1 MERDLNDITTTYIAD
16 TDSTNQSNNQQAR
29 AVRSSARVRAVKEKE
44 QQQQEPIAQAAAS
57 SSSRRQEASTS
68 SAASKGK
75 QKAILELTRT
85 SKRPAKSSTG
95 PVTASGIVINEPP
108 RDIKGKKRASPEPES
123 ESDEQ
128 QASPPLKKSRQS
140 VNGASSSTTTYSLRP
155 RKPAPQISSPTTTK
169 PPTMPKKSKS
179 NAKLK
184 SAVVKGKG
192 SASNPGPSG
201 VIHDDGDIE
210 MRSATPDSADECDAD
225 RANDEGQENS
235 DEEETSSPVN
245 PAPPIAA
252 PPDAGST
259 ADGAPPSGSA
269 PAAGLGGLDEGA
281 AAALF
286 GSDYRALGSYMMTLS
301 SRLKGILENIKPKAD
316 ATTRLIALQELSEL
330 LSISTEDTLSGY
342 FQIDPFVR
350 ELVKI
355 MGGTGNTED
364 DDGGGDDDQDDQEQ
378 DDDAALAAA
387 LAMSTGGVMPGDE
400 SLEAQMLA
408 CRCLANLMEALP
420 GCAHT
425 VVYHGAVPVLC
436 SKLIE
441 IQYIDLAEQTLS
453 TLEKISEEYP
463 SAIVREGGLSALLN
477 YLDFFST
484 NVQRTALRAAANCC
498 RNAAVDNFQ
507 QIKEVFPIIR
517 NVLSYSDQRLV
528 EYACLCVIRVIESFH
543 RSSPDLLDTILDGET
558 IKAINV
564 LLLPAG
570 GSPLVSSG
578 TFTSFLKV
586 LATAAKA
593 SPKTMLGLLD
603 ADIVSTMYQILTG
616 VLPSN
621 REDHREEGGAPGGQ
635 GLGGGL
641 ADMDVMQNLAHRP
654 KDQVEEALSLV
665 SELMPPL
672 PKGREPLSL
681 EDQMLATDLHL
692 PPDGVFDHRAYSEK
706 SLSRLVKAKTKADRA
721 AARAASSSSKS
732 QVPIQP
738 AAPAAPMA
746 VATPASG
753 ADDSSDGPATTSQN
767 QSAGEDQTDSHSQA
781 ASAAGEL
788 VDPAGPGASSGSAPV
803 TAMSSRD
810 KEKEK
815 HNLRLSLL
823 KEKSDVVLGF
833 MRSMV
838 PILVDV
844 YAASVATQVRSR
856 SLAGI
861 LKAISWLE
869 ADELGLVLRNVPIAS
884 FVGSVI
890 SSKDNP
896 ALVIG
901 ALQIVE
907 ILLSRF
913 PQQYRMAFRREGVL
927 HEIEIRATQELTTKA
942 VLSAKPTGTITPGE
956 PALPVAEGSES
967 AIPAPAPSSEPSVA
981 AVPAPESPAGPI
993 TAEPEVLAASP
1004 PDSNSAPSQMIMD
1017 GLPPASILAA
1027 MMPPPIRRSSSTPID
1042 PQDAIVLRCR
1052 VIKFKYLMVPIQGQA
1067 DDPFEAMQAL
1077 GRRLAHAQAN
1087 EVGIKRTLGDIAALF
1102 TTSKSVG
1109 NEPSLT
1115 ISSFELIKSGLVDEM
1130 LEFATAEGRKVDLLT
1145 RQKLFLEVFT
1155 NQSIHG
1161 TETPSSQ
1168 SGLAT
1173 LVKRLQESLTRLE
1186 TYEVVTIS
1194 QGDDSKRGAA
1204 AMLARQLRLRL
1215 VAAEGMIVPK
1225 NCTNITVSIHAIAT
1239 FQALHDYLRPRVA
1252 GVGPG
1257 SRFGGVL
1264 AAFAAA
1270 AGVSPSALRSS
1281 LASSQLAGAGGSS
1294 SLPPPPTGLS
1304 TKGATGSASGT
1315 GSSSAPPVASLPAD
1329 DGRRRSLRLS
1339 KKKSAAALGA
1349 TGDVAVDPSA
1359 TSSSSAP
1366 VQSQVP
1372 EAATTLSALAADLL
1386 DEDEDDYVGDD
1397 FEAEILEDIDTAP
1410 AAERTVS
1417 LAIADDGQKVEAQT
1431 PDGTRV
1437 ATPNPAA
1444 STSSLPP
1451 TKPSYA
1457 SAVKAKPLDWHLEF
1471 SMDDHT
1477 LPLEMTIYGAIHHHM
1492 QRKGSPTLP
1501 MSTLWNGVYTIK
1513 FKKVP
1518 GPAPAEGTSETA
1530 PTERASSPMST
1541 SAPDDAPH
1549 AKILRLLRV
1558 LRKMNSRGSERL
1570 TFDRVIH
1577 TLPDS
1582 AFVNNKLTAKLTRQL
1597 EEPLIVAS
1605 SCLPDW
1611 ALDLPQHYGFLFP
1624 FATRFSFLQSTSF
1637 GYARLILKWQ
1647 SQQTRTTDNHSRRDE
1662 AFNYLGRLQR
1672 QKVRIARKFLLESA
1686 IKVLELYGSSASVLE
1701 VEYFDEVGTGLGPT
1715 LEFYSLVSKEFARK
1729 NLKIWHDA
1737 DASGDSLYVSH
1748 PMGLF
1753 PAPLSRK
1760 EISDPASVSGK
1771 KRADLLKVLGQFV
1784 AKALLDSR
1792 IIDISMSKIFL
1803 KFILGE
1809 DVPLTIASL
1818 KLVDAQLANSLSKM
1832 QAFVDVKRDIEA
1844 NVTMSAATRRA
1855 ALSKID
1861 VDGVKLDD
1869 LSLDFTLPGY
1879 DIELRDGGKDIPV
1892 DASNVEEYIKEV
1904 LEAFMGRGV
1913 QFQAQAFR
1921 EGFSKVFPVT
1931 DLHTFSSD
1939 ELSMMFGNE
1948 EEDWSAE
1955 TLSEVIKA
1963 DHGFHIESRAIKD
1976 LLDVMVSYDTSMRR
1990 QFLQFITGSP
2000 RLPVGG
2006 FRGLNPPLT
2015 VVRKP
2020 HEAPLSANDYLPSV
2034 MTCVNYLKLP
2044 EYTSRDVMA
2053 AKLEVAIKEG
2063 VGSFHL
2069 S

>member
-1 MERDLNDITTTYIAD
+1 MERDSNDINTTHIAD
-16 TDSTNQSNNQQAR
+16 TDSITQSTTQQAR
-29 AVRSSARVRAVKEKE
+29 ALRSSARVRAVKEKE
-44 QQQQEPIAQAAAS
+44 QQQEPITQAAAS
-57 SSSRRQEASTS
+57 SSSRRQEATTS
-68 SAASKGK
+68 SAVSKGK
-75 QKAILELTRT
+75 QKAPSEPTRS
-85 SKRPAKSSTG
+85 SKRTAKSSTG
-95 PVTASGIVINEPP
+95 PVTVSGIVINEPP
-108 RDIKGKKRASPEPES
+108 RDIKGKKRAEPESDS
-123 ESDEQ
+123 ESDEHQ
-128 QASPPLKKSRQS
+128 EDPPPPKKARQS
-140 VNGASSSTTTYSLRP
+140 LNGASSSSSAYSLRP
-155 RKPAPQISSPTTTK
+155 RKSTIQVSSLITKAPA
-169 PPTMPKKSKS
+169 MPKKSK
-179 NAKLK
+179 ATTK
-184 SAVVKGKG
+184 SRSTGVKGKG
-192 SASNPGPSG
+192 SASNAGPSTI
-201 VIHDDGDIE
+201 IHDDGDIE
-210 MRSATPDSADECDAD
+210 MRSATPGSADECDAD
-225 RANDEGQENS
+225 RGN
-235 DEEETSSPVN
+235 DEEEGNSDDDEPSSPVN
-245 PAPPIAA
+245 PPAA
-252 PPDAGST
+252 A
-259 ADGAPPSGSA
+259 AVDGAPPSGSNA
-269 PAAGLGGLDEGA
+269 PGSGLEEGA
-281 AAALF
+281 TAALF

-364 DDGGGDDDQDDQEQ
+364 DDGGGDDDQEEQEQ

-507 QIKEVFPIIR
+507 QIREVFPIIR

-543 RSSPDLLDTILDGET
+543 RSSPELLDTILDAET

-570 GSPLVSSG
+570 GSPLVSAG
-578 TFTSFLKV
+578 TFTNFLKV

-593 SPKTMLGLLD
+593 SPKTMLGLLE

-616 VLPSN
+616 VLPPT
-621 REDHREEGGAPGGQ
+621 RDDHREQGNAPGGQ

-641 ADMDVMQNLAHRP
+641 ADMSVMQNLAHRP

-672 PKGREPLSL
+672 PK
-681 EDQMLATDLHL
+681 
-692 PPDGVFDHRAYSEK
+692 DGVFDHRAYSEK
-706 SLSRLVKAKTKADRA
+706 SLSRMVKAKTKADRA
-721 AARAASSSSKS
+721 AARAAVTSSSKS
-732 QVPIQP
+732 HPLTEP
-738 AAPAAPMA
+738 A
-746 VATPASG
+746 VATTSTAIPTPISG
-753 ADDSSDGPATTSQN
+753 SEEAGEGPAPTSQS
-767 QSAGEDQTDSHSQA
+767 QSAGEDQADSHSQA
-781 ASAAGEL
+781 ASAAGEP
-788 VDPAGPGASSGSAPV
+788 VDPPGSAPSGSAP
-803 TAMSSRD
+803 TPTSSKDKD
-810 KEKEK
+810 KEK
-815 HNLRLSLL
+815 HALRMTLL
-823 KEKSDVVLGF
+823 KEKSDLVLAF

-844 YAASVATQVRSR
+844 YAASVAIQVRSR
-856 SLAGI
+856 SLSGI
-861 LKAISWLE
+861 LKAISWLD
-869 ADELGLVLRNVPIAS
+869 ADELSLVLQNVPIAS

-901 ALQIVE
+901 ALQVVE
-907 ILLSRF
+907 ILLSKF

-927 HEIEIRATQELTTKA
+927 HEIEIRATQDLTTK
-942 VLSAKPTGTITPGE
+942 TITP
-956 PALPVAEGSES
+956 VK
-967 AIPAPAPSSEPSVA
+967 PAPASTPSELVPPPVSEPAPVDPLQATGSVVVPPP
-981 AVPAPESPAGPI
+981 VPAPETTGDEPI
-993 TAEPEVLAASP
+993 PSASP
-1004 PDSNSAPSQMIMD
+1004 SDSNDTPSGIIMD
-1017 GLPPASILAA
+1017 GLPPPSILSAIL
-1027 MMPPPIRRSSSTPID
+1027 PPPMKRSSSTPID
-1042 PQDAIVLRCR
+1042 PQDAIILRCR
-1052 VIKFKYLMVPIQGQA
+1052 VIKFKYLMVPSQGQT

-1087 EVGIKRTLGDIAALF
+1087 EAGIKRTMADVAALF
-1102 TTSKSVG
+1102 TASKGG
-1109 NEPSLT
+1109 NNEQSLS

-1130 LEFATAEGRKVDLLT
+1130 LEFATAEGRKVDLMT

-1155 NQSIHG
+1155 NRSVQG
-1161 TETPSSQ
+1161 TESPSSQ
-1168 SGLAT
+1168 SALAI

-1215 VAAEGMIVPK
+1215 VAAEGMSVPK

-1252 GVGPG
+1252 GAGPG

-1281 LASSQLAGAGGSS
+1281 FATSGLAGATASS
-1294 SLPPPPTGLS
+1294 SLPPTPPTWTPTKAAAGS
-1304 TKGATGSASGT
+1304 TSGA
-1315 GSSSAPPVASLPAD
+1315 GSSSAPPTVSPPAD
-1329 DGRRRSLRLS
+1329 SGRRRSLRLS

-1349 TGDVAVDPSA
+1349 GDDASA
-1359 TSSSSAP
+1359 GPAAASFSTASVPNHAP
-1366 VQSQVP
+1366 DT
-1372 EAATTLSALAADLL
+1372 ATALSALAADLL
-1386 DEDEDDYVGDD
+1386 GEDEDDYVGDD
-1397 FEAEILEDIDTAP
+1397 FEAEILEDMEATP

-1437 ATPNPAA
+1437 ATPNPGAG
-1444 STSSLPP
+1444 TSNLLP
-1451 TKPSYA
+1451 TKASYA
-1457 SAVKAKPLDWHLEF
+1457 SAVKAKPVDWHLEF
-1471 SMDDHT
+1471 SMDDHA
-1477 LPLEMTIYGAIHHHM
+1477 LPLDMTIYGAIHHHM
-1492 QRKGSPTLP
+1492 QRKGTSTPA
-1501 MSTLWNGVYTIK
+1501 MSSLWNGVYTVK

-1549 AKILRLLRV
+1549 AKILRLLRM
-1558 LRKMNSRGSERL
+1558 LRKMNAQGSERL
-1570 TFDRVIH
+1570 AFDRVVQ
-1577 TLPDS
+1577 TLPES
-1582 AFVNNKLTAKLTRQL
+1582 AFINNKLTAKLSRQL

-1647 SQQTRTTDNHSRRDE
+1647 GQQARATDNHSRRDE

-1729 NLKIWHDA
+1729 NLRIWHDA

-1760 EISDPASVSGK
+1760 EVSDPSSVTGK
-1771 KRADLLKVLGQFV
+1771 KRADILKVLGQFV

-1818 KLVDAQLANSLSKM
+1818 KLVDAQLASSLSRL
-1832 QAFVDVKRDIEA
+1832 QAYVDVKRDIEA
-1844 NVTMSAATRRA
+1844 NVTMSVTARKA
-1855 ALSKID
+1855 ALSNID

-1869 LSLDFTLPGY
+1869 LSLDFTVPGY
-1879 DIELRDGGKDIPV
+1879 DIELREGGKDISV

-1904 LEAFMGRGV
+1904 LDAFMGYGI

-1931 DLHTFSSD
+1931 DLNTFSSD

-1955 TLSEVIKA
+1955 TLSEAIKA

-1976 LLDVMVSYDTSMRR
+1976 LLDVMVSYDSSMRR

-2020 HEAPLSANDYLPSV
+2020 HEAPLCANDYLPSV

-2044 EYTSRDVMA
+2044 EYTSREVMA
-2053 AKLEVAIKEG
+2053 AKLEIAINEG